1 MFVFK
6 HQHILD
12 TKPCTE
18 KYIHIFSFENIPV
31 VPTVRALVCLWTDSQ
46 QWTGFFSHLLIRVSN
61 SATTLSERNKI
72 IQKNQQ
78 NQPTKNQ
85 QQQQNLTQQGLRLS
99 ELESTR
105 KFRQIH
111 QRMLDSYK
119 NQACS
124 SLKNIQP
131 RPEGQRSTFK
141 VMVPWKARPN
151 KITKT
156 KSISF
161 KNF

>member
-46 QWTGFFSHLLIRVSN
+46 QWTGFFSNLLIRVSN

-85 QQQQNLTQQGLRLS
+85 QQQQ
-99 ELESTR
+99 
-105 KFRQIH
+105 K
-111 QRMLDSYK
+111 
-119 NQACS
+119 
-124 SLKNIQP
+124 
-131 RPEGQRSTFK
+131 
-141 VMVPWKARPN
+141 
-151 KITKT
+151 KT
-156 KSISF
+156 TSHSRVWDFQNWRAPGNSDKSIRECWTATRSKPVAVLKTF
-161 KNF
+161 SQDQKVREVLLKLWYHGRPDLIK